1 VTKGLKKG
9 RNSNHQSM
17 KILTSILAFM
27 RAQGNGNVCFVNK
40 PLFYGFSSSIQWLK
54 RSGHIT

>member
-1 VTKGLKKG
+1 
-9 RNSNHQSM
+9 M

-40 PLFYGFSSSIQWLK
+40 PFFYGFSKKNSVTQKIWSHHLTIHWKWDYQW
-54 RSGHIT
+54 I